1 MFFEFLEIFNLNY
14 IDLYDSYSYNDKSE
28 KFDQKVIKL
37 YEEGNSYLKIS
48 QMMNVDKETIRQ
60 IILKNK

>member
-28 KFDQKVIKL
+28 KVFL
-37 YEEGNSYLKIS
+37 FRNSDIL
-48 QMMNVDKETIRQ
+48 DIRME
-60 IILKNK
+60 